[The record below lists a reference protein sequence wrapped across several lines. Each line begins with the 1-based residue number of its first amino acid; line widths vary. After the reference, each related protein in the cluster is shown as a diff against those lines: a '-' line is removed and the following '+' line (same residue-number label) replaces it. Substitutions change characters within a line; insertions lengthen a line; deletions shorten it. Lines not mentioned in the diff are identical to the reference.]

1 MSAVFIRAEISAE
14 DLRLLLL
21 AYGIEH
27 PYRVIGFDEI
37 AQAIRHAGKHAIR
50 AGLARLAE
58 EGLVTKFGGRYCF
71 NKSIPLEVQGV
82 IERSVTPSGTIRIST
97 P

>member
-1 MSAVFIRAEISAE
+1 MSAVFVRTEIELE

-21 AYGIEH
+21 AYGMEH
-27 PYRVIGFDEI
+27 AYRVIGFDEI
-37 AQAIRHAGKHAIR
+37 AQAIPHVRRQTIR
-50 AGLARLAE
+50 EGLNLLAE

-71 NKSIPLEVQGV
+71 NKVIPLEIRHV
-82 IERSVTPSGTIRIST
+82 IEQSVTPSGTIRVAG